1 MIKFCL
7 NRGIAIIA
15 FSEKPD
21 AFIDRVA
28 GQKYSFDCRLN
39 GVEKEYRLASMQ
51 NQFGVSFTLTPQG
64 QLATCRDLT
73 GLEQEQLFNDRDRL
87 PVSNGTEN
95 IGNISA
101 EEVTQALFSSSY

>member
-39 GVEKEYRLASMQ
+39 ETEKEYRLANMQ
-51 NQFGVSFTLTPQG
+51 DQFGVSFTLTSQG
-64 QLATCRDLT
+64 QLAECRDLT
-73 GLEQEQLFNDRDRL
+73 SKEYE
-87 PVSNGTEN
+87 
-95 IGNISA
+95 
-101 EEVTQALFSSSY
+101 